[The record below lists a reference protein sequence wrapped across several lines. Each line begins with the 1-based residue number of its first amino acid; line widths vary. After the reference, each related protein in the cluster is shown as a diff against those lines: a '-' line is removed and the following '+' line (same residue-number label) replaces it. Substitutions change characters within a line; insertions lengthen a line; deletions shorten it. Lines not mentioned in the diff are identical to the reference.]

1 MEYTFE
7 CECGEEVS
15 DFTRGGDVEISTVA
29 VCEECG
35 TTYGLTITTIQ
46 SGDGE

>member
-1 MEYTFE
+1 MEYSFE

-15 DFTRGGDVEISTVA
+15 DFTRGGDVEVSTVA

-35 TTYGLTITTIQ
+35 TTYGLTITAIQ
-46 SGDGE
+46 SGGE

>member
-15 DFTRGGDVEISTVA
+15 DFTRGGDVEVSTVA
-29 VCEECG
+29 ACDECG

-46 SGDGE
+46 NGE